1 MYWSQV
7 RILAGPPAFLIIQL
21 GCATRWY
28 TARIRLEIVF
38 SFIFFSSIDL
48 TPRLNS
54 NVLHSLRKFVQIYVS
69 FLLRKDRNEEKKKN
83 KKRNQKK
90 N

>member
-38 SFIFFSSIDL
+38 SYIFQDKLNFQLLSDNQYELSFGVYTSDL
-48 TPRLNS
+48 CSVSYT
-54 NVLHSLRKFVQIYVS
+54 HLRAH
-69 FLLRKDRNEEKKKN
+69 ET
-83 KKRNQKK
+83 
-90 N
+90 